1 MLTILGSQP
10 AHARYCDR
18 ATRRQFLRIGSLGL
32 GGAAGGLT
40 MADILRAEHAAGRKS
55 HKSVI
60 MIFLP
65 GGPPHQDMFDLKP
78 QAPSEVR
85 GEFRPINTNVP
96 GIEICEHLPRMA
108 AMMDRFAIIRSIVGS
123 VGDHASFQCMTG
135 KSHQRQPPGGWPE
148 FGSIAGRIQG
158 AVHPA
163 APPYVNLSPR
173 MKHTPYNSGKPGFL
187 GPACAPFQ
195 PNGEGRED
203 LVLSG
208 LSLER
213 LGDRDSL
220 VKSLDSFNRHADTS
234 GMMEGMDAFQQQ
246 AFGVLSSSAL
256 ATALDVS
263 REPQGVR
270 DSYGYGTEAIQG
282 DAAPRL
288 TQQFLAARRLV
299 EAGVRCVTISYSFW
313 DFHGSNFRL
322 CRENLPDLD
331 QGVTAL
337 VNDLHQRGLDQDVTV
352 LVWGEFGRTPTINK
366 DGGRDHWPNVSCAL
380 LAGGGLRTGQVIGST
395 NRTAAEVRDRPV
407 RFEEVHATLYN
418 RLGINPQTT
427 LNDLAGRPQFL
438 TDHHPPLAEL
448 V

>member
-10 AHARYCDR
+10 AHTRYCDR

-32 GGAAGGLT
+32 SGAAGGLT

-78 QAPSEVR
+78 QAPSEIR

-270 DSYGYGTEAIQG
+270 DSYGYGTEAVQG

-337 VNDLHQRGLDQDVTV
+337 VNDLHQRGLDKDVTV

-418 RLGINPQTT
+418 RLGINPQAT

>member
-10 AHARYCDR
+10 AHTRYCDR

-32 GGAAGGLT
+32 AGAAGGLT

>member
-1 MLTILGSQP
+1 
-10 AHARYCDR
+10 
-18 ATRRQFLRIGSLGL
+18 
-32 GGAAGGLT
+32 
-40 MADILRAEHAAGRKS
+40 
-55 HKSVI
+55 
-60 MIFLP
+60 
-65 GGPPHQDMFDLKP
+65 
-78 QAPSEVR
+78 
-85 GEFRPINTNVP
+85 
-96 GIEICEHLPRMA
+96 
-108 AMMDRFAIIRSIVGS
+108 
-123 VGDHASFQCMTG
+123 
-135 KSHQRQPPGGWPE
+135 
-148 FGSIAGRIQG
+148 
-158 AVHPA
+158 
-163 APPYVNLSPR
+163 
-173 MKHTPYNSGKPGFL
+173 
-187 GPACAPFQ
+187 
-195 PNGEGRED
+195 
-203 LVLSG
+203 
-208 LSLER
+208 
-213 LGDRDSL
+213 
-220 VKSLDSFNRHADTS
+220 
-234 GMMEGMDAFQQQ
+234 MMEGMDTFQQQ

-263 REPQGVR
+263 REPQEVR
-270 DSYGYGTEAIQG
+270 DAYGYGTEAIQG

-299 EAGVRCVTISYSFW
+299 EAGVRCVTLSYSFW

-337 VNDLHQRGLDQDVTV
+337 VNDLHQRGLDKDVTV

-418 RLGINPQTT
+418 RLGINPQAT

>member
-10 AHARYCDR
+10 AHTRYCDR

-32 GGAAGGLT
+32 SGAAGGLT

-78 QAPSEVR
+78 QAPSEIR

-270 DSYGYGTEAIQG
+270 DSYGYGTEAVQG

-337 VNDLHQRGLDQDVTV
+337 VNDLHQRGLDKDVTV